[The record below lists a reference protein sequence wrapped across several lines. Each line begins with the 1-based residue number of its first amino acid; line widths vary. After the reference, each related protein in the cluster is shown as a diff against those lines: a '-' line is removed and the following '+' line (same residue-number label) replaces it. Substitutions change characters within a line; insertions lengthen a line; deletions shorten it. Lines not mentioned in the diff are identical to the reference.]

1 MEKNIFGETLI
12 TCSTNPLTGFFRTG
26 CCETDKDDLGLH
38 TICVIVSEK
47 FLQFSKVKGNDL
59 IKPAPQWGFNGLKP
73 GDRWCLCAV
82 RWKEAY
88 IAGCAPKVVL
98 EATNEKTLEI
108 IKLSSLIEYA
118 LKK

>member
-1 MEKNIFGETLI
+1 
-12 TCSTNPLTGFFRTG
+12 
-26 CCETDKDDLGLH
+26 
-38 TICVIVSEK
+38 
-47 FLQFSKVKGNDL
+47 
-59 IKPAPQWGFNGLKP
+59 
-73 GDRWCLCAV
+73 LCAV